1 MRNTSTSYGVY
12 ADLEPFRKT
21 TTMLFKIVGIEK
33 AWHESDREVPHPRQ
47 VFVTK
52 SRMLADKVEDYLMK
66 LLSSTIPSEESGD
79 MAAVTRWRRQGPR
92 VRDMVNIEED
102 DQWRAD
108 LPRKF
113 SDLSDEH
120 FPLAV
125 PFDVVCCPVVSPC
138 LLQHR

>member
-1 MRNTSTSYGVY
+1 MI
-12 ADLEPFRKT
+12 
-21 TTMLFKIVGIEK
+21 FKMVGIEK
-33 AWHESDREVPHPRQ
+33 AWYESDRQLPRPRQ

-66 LLSSTIPSEESGD
+66 LLSSTIPTEGSGD
-79 MAAVTRWRRQGPR
+79 YASVARWRRQGPR
-92 VRDMVNIEED
+92 VRDMINIEED

-113 SDLSDEH
+113 SELGEEH

-125 PFDVVCCPVVSPC
+125 PFDVVCPTVS
-138 LLQHR
+138 LYMLQRI